1 MRLIILRIFTIIA
14 LVGATHWGAAQ
25 AANIVVNSTTD
36 SGATCTLRN
45 AMQNA
50 NNDAQTNSGCAAGTG
65 TDTITFDPTVFATP
79 QTITVGSTLPQ
90 LTDSNTTTIDGGN
103 MVTINGQNSIQVF
116 WVGNLGSGAGSAV
129 LRNLVIA
136 NGNANGSGNNGYYGG
151 GVFMTGTLLELDHVT
166 FSGNTATYGGGGL
179 FTQNGTTTVN
189 GCLFTGNTEP
199 NGTGGGI
206 ENSGR
211 IVNILNS
218 TFTGN
223 SAGSGGSA
231 IFTAYGGT
239 MTVTNSTFNNNSAS
253 YYGSAI
259 RNFSATALTLD
270 YVTISG
276 NPNSG
281 FDGALDTEQDA
292 TTSVKNSIIA
302 GNTGYD
308 CNIADPANFTD
319 KGNNFFGDFTCG
331 RAGNGNPQ
339 LNALGYNGGLTPT
352 MLPQVG
358 SPVLGAA
365 SCDTVATDQRGV
377 ARPQNGTCDI
387 GAVEI
392 ELSLFANGFE
402 AAPI

>member
-1 MRLIILRIFTIIA
+1 MRLITLRICTTLA
-14 LVGATHWGAAQ
+14 LVGAAQWGAAQ
-25 AANIVVNSTTD
+25 AATIVVNSTAD
-36 SGATCTLRN
+36 SGAACTLRN

-50 NNDAQTNSGCAAGTG
+50 NNNSQTNSACAAGTG

-103 MVTINGQNSIQVF
+103 MVTINGQNSVQIL
-116 WVGNLGSGAGSAV
+116 WVGDLGSGTGSAV
-129 LRNLVIA
+129 LRNLVVA
-136 NGNANGSGNNGYYGG
+136 NGNADTSYGG
-151 GVFMTGTLLELDHVT
+151 GVFMTGTSLELDHVT
-166 FSGNTATYGGGGL
+166 FSGNTATYGGGGF
-179 FTQNGTTTVN
+179 FTQNGTTTIY
-189 GCLFTGNTEP
+189 GCLFTGNTDP
-199 NGTGGGI
+199 NGGGGGI
-206 ENSGR
+206 ENSGQ
-211 IVNILNS
+211 IVNIFNS

-223 SAGSGGSA
+223 TAGSGGSA

-259 RNFSATALTLD
+259 RNFSGTALTLD

-276 NPNSG
+276 NPDSNH
-281 FDGALDTEQDA
+281 DGALDTEQDA

-319 KGNNFFGDFTCG
+319 QGNNFFGDFTCG
-331 RAGNGNPQ
+331 RAGDGNPQ
-339 LNALGYNGGLTPT
+339 LNALGYNGGSTPT
-352 MLPQVG
+352 MVPQAG
-358 SPVLGAA
+358 SPALGAA

-377 ARPQNGTCDI
+377 ARPQNGKCDI

-402 AAPI
+402 PIPI